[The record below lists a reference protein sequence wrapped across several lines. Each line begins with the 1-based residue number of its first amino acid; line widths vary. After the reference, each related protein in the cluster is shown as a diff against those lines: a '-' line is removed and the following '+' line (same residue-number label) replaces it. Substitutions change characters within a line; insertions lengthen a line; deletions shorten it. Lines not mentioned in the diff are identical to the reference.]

1 MIFTT
6 VEQVIVRRSSG
17 GKVNIETPDGLY
29 PLTQEDI
36 RNVLFYGHRVSVF
49 RENCGPESEATIY
62 GKRPGFNG
70 QRRIIFVTA
79 TRSFSIADVSFVSVV
94 KGKWV
99 AASMIADPQQV
110 ANHVA

>member
-6 VEQVIVRRSSG
+6 VEQVIIRRSSG
-17 GKVNIETPDGLY
+17 GKINIETPEGLY
-29 PLTQEDI
+29 PLSQEDI
-36 RNVLFYGHRVSVF
+36 RNILFYGHRVSVF
-49 RENCGPESEATIY
+49 RDNCGPESEAIIY

-70 QRRIIFVTA
+70 PRRIIFITA
-79 TRSFSIADVSFVSVV
+79 TQSFSIADVSFVSVV

-99 AASMIADPQQV
+99 AASMIADSQQV